1 MFHYVLCQH
10 GKADGVAGLL
20 VAVDSVEVVVSVA
33 PFGFFKI
40 NDCERKCV
48 FLGHT
53 KNFFISTITDI

>member
-1 MFHYVLCQH
+1 MPAC
-10 GKADGVAGLL
+10 KADGVAGLL

-48 FLGHT
+48 FLGHS
-53 KNFFISTITDI
+53 KYFFISTITDI